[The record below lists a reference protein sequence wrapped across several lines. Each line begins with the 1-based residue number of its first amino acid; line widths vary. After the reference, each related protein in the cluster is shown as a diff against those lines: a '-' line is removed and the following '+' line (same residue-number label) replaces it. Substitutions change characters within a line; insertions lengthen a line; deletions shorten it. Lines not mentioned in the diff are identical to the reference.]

1 MKNAL
6 IILFL
11 FLSSLAGATT
21 YYIDPTGNNANN
33 GSISSPWKTLAYACS
48 KATSS
53 GDIIHVNAGTY
64 TETAKSV
71 LAVGVSI
78 VGAGNT
84 SIIKSTYAASIT
96 DETDASLYLT
106 SSSGL
111 VVNGNQSISYI
122 KLDGNSLTGTRAI
135 AVNYRNNIEIHHCTI
150 IDFNYSGINL
160 NGSTSSYPIN
170 TSTRHDTGNQIHD
183 CIITNCSHGTT
194 SPNYNYGDIMWGGQ
208 DGLLIY
214 NNTLDQRAR
223 AAGNNGDILNCA
235 WSKNVKIYNNI
246 FYKNDNE
253 GSNWNFFSEL
263 FFTEGGCEIY
273 GNTFNGLATLD
284 IVDVRKGTS
293 AFGIRIYNNFFSVAA
308 QAPATAHGIQAIN
321 FEERGAVQDVYIYNN
336 HFKNSNTGIQFDG
349 LATNTDK
356 NLISG
361 NIRMDHI
368 HVYYNLFENIGASDN
383 IAYSPIVIKPE
394 GSTTN
399 LVWDNIFIENNT
411 MVSGTTSKCYAGI
424 LWQTGGT
431 QTNIFIRNNIIQGV
445 SQYPIYFSY
454 NLQGSISNVTVQN
467 NLYYQNGANSV
478 GYSGV
483 AIASGLTQNIFTSA
497 DPRFVSSSDFHLQTG
512 SPAIG
517 KGLVI
522 SGLTTD
528 CAGNAVK
535 NPPSLGAYESGSTA
549 ALTQAAPVYQ
559 SSVVANA
566 TPSLVEMSYNLSLDA
581 SIVPAVTSFNIS
593 VNSVAIPISNV
604 AISGVNVKLTLSSAI
619 KYGDIITV
627 SYTKPVTNALQAT
640 TGGMA
645 GSISSK
651 TIINNLTAPTKDG
664 TSVTVKMTIS
674 PNHVHSILN
683 VVLAYSSS
691 PTITMAPEIIR
702 ISNSSGTLFI
712 EKLLVTGVTSIKIPL
727 NLRSGIYIVKMLANG
742 LELASQKMIV
752 Y

>member
-1 MKNAL
+1 
-6 IILFL
+6 
-11 FLSSLAGATT
+11 
-21 YYIDPTGNNANN
+21 
-33 GSISSPWKTLAYACS
+33 
-48 KATSS
+48 
-53 GDIIHVNAGTY
+53 
-64 TETAKSV
+64 
-71 LAVGVSI
+71 
-78 VGAGNT
+78 
-84 SIIKSTYAASIT
+84 
-96 DETDASLYLT
+96 
-106 SSSGL
+106 
-111 VVNGNQSISYI
+111 
-122 KLDGNSLTGTRAI
+122 
-135 AVNYRNNIEIHHCTI
+135 
-150 IDFNYSGINL
+150 
-160 NGSTSSYPIN
+160 
-170 TSTRHDTGNQIHD
+170 
-183 CIITNCSHGTT
+183 
-194 SPNYNYGDIMWGGQ
+194 
-208 DGLLIY
+208 
-214 NNTLDQRAR
+214 
-223 AAGNNGDILNCA
+223 
-235 WSKNVKIYNNI
+235 
-246 FYKNDNE
+246 
-253 GSNWNFFSEL
+253 
-263 FFTEGGCEIY
+263 
-273 GNTFNGLATLD
+273 
-284 IVDVRKGTS
+284 
-293 AFGIRIYNNFFSVAA
+293 
-308 QAPATAHGIQAIN
+308 
-321 FEERGAVQDVYIYNN
+321 
-336 HFKNSNTGIQFDG
+336 
-349 LATNTDK
+349 
-356 NLISG
+356 
-361 NIRMDHI
+361 MDHI

-424 LWQTGGT
+424 LWQTGGA

-483 AIASGLTQNIFTSA
+483 AIASGLTQNTFTSA

-604 AISGVNVKLTLSSAI
+604 AISGVKVQLTLSSAI

-645 GSISSK
+645 ANISAK
-651 TIINNLTAPTKDG
+651 TIFNNLTSPAKDG